1 MLIVYNYSL
10 LNRGVVLMVIGR
22 ASLVRIKR
30 KESFWFN
37 QIGSVASVD
46 KSKVNYPILV
56 RFESVNYSG
65 TNTNSFALNELEE
78 VKKEKK

>member
-1 MLIVYNYSL
+1 MA
-10 LNRGVVLMVIGR
+10 IGR

-37 QIGSVASVD
+37 QVGSVASVD

-56 RFESVNYSG
+56 RFETVNYSG
-65 TNTNSFALNELEE
+65 TNTNSFAMEELEE
-78 VKKEKK
+78 VVDKKNK

>member
-1 MLIVYNYSL
+1 MA
-10 LNRGVVLMVIGR
+10 IGR

-37 QIGSVASVD
+37 QIGSVATVD

-65 TNTNSFALNELEE
+65 TNTNSYALNELEE
-78 VKKEKK
+78 VKKDENK